1 MPPDGMLALIAAL
14 AAVIP
19 AWLMTRSLDSTRPGW
34 GVRVYLALF
43 QVSEFKHLRDVPAT
57 RTRYPVREAFLAT
70 WFLLFFLI
78 FGIGLFLWPE
88 AAHP

>member
-1 MPPDGMLALIAAL
+1 VPPDGILALIAAVV
-14 AAVIP
+14 AVIP
-19 AWLMTRSLDSTRPGW
+19 AWLMTRSLDPTRPGW
-34 GVRVYLALF
+34 AVRVYLALF
-43 QVSEFKHLRDVPAT
+43 RTSEIKPLRDVSAT

-78 FGIGLFLWPE
+78 FGVGLFIWPE